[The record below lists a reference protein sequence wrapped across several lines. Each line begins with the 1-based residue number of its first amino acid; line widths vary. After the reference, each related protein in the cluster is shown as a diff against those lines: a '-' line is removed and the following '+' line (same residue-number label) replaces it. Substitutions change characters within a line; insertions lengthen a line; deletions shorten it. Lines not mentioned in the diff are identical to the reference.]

1 MNTDRK
7 QINTELLHEDLT
19 YQIRSAIFEIAN
31 KYGKGFKESIYQAAL
46 AEEFAK
52 RSIPFESQKRIT
64 VYSLDTGKPLG
75 YYIPDFIAYEKII
88 IEIKATDF
96 TTDQNI
102 EQELSYLRIST
113 YEIGILVNF
122 NARKLDIQRLI
133 FTNDRKLF
141 LKKIL

>member
-1 MNTDRK
+1 MK

-19 YQIRSAIFEIAN
+19 FQIRGAIFEVAN

-46 AEEFAK
+46 AEEFA
-52 RSIPFESQKRIT
+52 RRNIPYEPQKRIM

-75 YYIPDFIAYEKII
+75 YYIPDFVVFGKIL

-96 TTDQNI
+96 TTNQNI
-102 EQELSYLRIST
+102 EQELSYLRISE

-122 NARKLDIQRLI
+122 NSLKLDIQRLI
-133 FTNDRKLF
+133 FTNERKSF
-141 LKKIL
+141 LKKILH